1 MKFCPSCVLCHEV
14 GDSSGNSRKLFFT
27 AVEDCGRRHLPE
39 VDLQAKEI
47 IEYHGYTAEEHDVTT
62 VDGYIIRLHRIPVSI
77 ENAGNTA
84 VLLLHGL
91 AASSTSFITNEPKQC
106 LAFLLADRGY
116 DVWLGNVRGNLF
128 CQQHRS
134 LTSEDPKF
142 WRFSWDE
149 MAAYDFPATV
159 DYILEKTEKETLRFV
174 GYSQGA
180 LIGFAA
186 LSLLPDLRQ
195 KICCFVAL
203 APAVTLAYFKSPL
216 RHVNRCVP
224 LMERLFRRC
233 GESQHGDAT
242 KVSKYMKPFLKN
254 DPFDQLSQNI
264 IFRMIGPDSR
274 KYIDKD
280 RIPVYLSHN
289 PAGTSYQNMVHYLQM
304 MNSKQL
310 RHFDYGLVKNF
321 LKYGQARP
329 PIYPLENVDVPL
341 YIIWSEKDVYAN
353 KKDIELLFSR
363 VRHAKELKITDYSHL
378 DFLWANNVGE
388 TVYSRVIEFLE
399 QF

>member
-1 MKFCPSCVLCHEV
+1 
-14 GDSSGNSRKLFFT
+14 
-27 AVEDCGRRHLPE
+27 
-39 VDLQAKEI
+39 
-47 IEYHGYTAEEHDVTT
+47 
-62 VDGYIIRLHRIPVSI
+62 
-77 ENAGNTA
+77 
-84 VLLLHGL
+84 
-91 AASSTSFITNEPKQC
+91 
-106 LAFLLADRGY
+106 
-116 DVWLGNVRGNLF
+116 
-128 CQQHRS
+128 
-134 LTSEDPKF
+134 
-142 WRFSWDE
+142 

-274 KYIDKD
+274 KYIDK
-280 RIPVYLSHN
+280 
-289 PAGTSYQNMVHYLQM
+289 M

>member
-14 GDSSGNSRKLFFT
+14 DDSSGNT
-27 AVEDCGRRHLPE
+27 VEDCGRRHLPE
-39 VDLQAKEI
+39 EDLQAKEI

-77 ENAGNTA
+77 ENAGNAA

-159 DYILEKTEKETLRFV
+159 DYILEKTEKETLLTR
-174 GYSQGA
+174 STPEDM
-180 LIGFAA
+180 
-186 LSLLPDLRQ
+186 LL
-195 KICCFVAL
+195 CCARTSRHFGI
-203 APAVTLAYFKSPL
+203 FQKSPAAC
-216 RHVNRCVP
+216 NRCVP

-233 GESQHGDAT
+233 GEPQHGDAT
-242 KVSKYMKPFLKN
+242 KMSKYMKPFLKN